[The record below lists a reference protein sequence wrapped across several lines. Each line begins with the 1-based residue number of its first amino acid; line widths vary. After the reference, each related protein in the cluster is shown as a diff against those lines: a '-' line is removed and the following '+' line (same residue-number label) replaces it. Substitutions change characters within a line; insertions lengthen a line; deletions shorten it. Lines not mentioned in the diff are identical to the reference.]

1 MPIAPSRLS
10 LLTDLYELTMAAGY
24 FERRLEARATFA
36 LFVRSLPPRRGFLLA
51 CGIEAAL
58 DYIEQ
63 LSFSGE
69 EIGYLRQLPAFRTV
83 SSRFFDFLGRLRF
96 EGDVA
101 AVAEGTAV
109 FAGEPILQISAP
121 IIQAQI
127 VETYL
132 LSVVNFETL
141 IATKAA
147 RVVEAAAG
155 RDVVEFGTR
164 RAQGPEAGLRAARAA
179 YLGGC
184 AGTSNVL
191 AGFRWG
197 IPIAGTAA
205 HSWTQAFPSERE
217 SFEALLKTFPQSAYL
232 LLDTY
237 DTLAAAR
244 MAAEFDVPIPGVRL
258 DSGDLAALSR
268 EVRKILDRGGHRETK
283 IMASGNLNEDKVA
296 ALVAAGTP
304 IDSFGVGTE
313 LATSHDAPAL
323 NAIYKLVEIEAQGRI
338 RPITKTE
345 EGKGY
350 FPGKKQVFRF
360 SRSGRFDHD
369 VLARSDE
376 PITGAR
382 PLLQPVMRSGKR
394 LQAAAAAQTIRAH
407 AREQVQSLPEGVRAL
422 RNATA
427 YRVEPSAAL
436 QELDAGV
443 RKALG
448 EPKNHERSAAG
459 ISRH

>member
-1 MPIAPSRLS
+1 MPIAPSRLG

-24 FERRLEARATFA
+24 FERRLEARATFE

-58 DYIEQ
+58 DYLEQ
-63 LSFSGE
+63 LSFSGD
-69 EIGYLRQLPAFRTV
+69 EIAYLRQLPAFRTV
-83 SSRFFDFLGRLRF
+83 SDRFFDFLRQLHF
-96 EGDVA
+96 AGDVA

-109 FAGEPILQISAP
+109 FAGEPIMQVSAP

-132 LSVVNFETL
+132 LAIVNFETL

-155 RDVVEFGTR
+155 HEVIEFGTR

-197 IPIAGTAA
+197 IPVAGTAA
-205 HSWTQAFPSERE
+205 HSWTQAFASERE
-217 SFEALLKTFPQSAYL
+217 SFAALLQTFPQSAYL

-258 DSGDLAALSR
+258 DSGDLAVLSR
-268 EVRKILDRGGHRETK
+268 EVRAILDRGGHCETK

-296 ALVAAGTP
+296 ALVAAGAP

-323 NAIYKLVEIEAQGRI
+323 NAIYKLVEIEAQGQV

-360 SRSGRFDHD
+360 SRDGRFDRD
-369 VLARSDE
+369 VLTRGSE
-376 PITGAR
+376 TITGAT

-394 LQAAAAAQTIRAH
+394 LQAAAAAQAARMH
-407 AREQVQSLPEGVRAL
+407 ARAQVQSLPEGVRAL
-422 RNATA
+422 CDAA
-427 YRVEPSAAL
+427 IYPVEPSAAL
-436 QELDAGV
+436 QELDAQV
-443 RKALG
+443 REALG
-448 EPKNHERSAAG
+448 EQKYHERSEAG

>member
-24 FERRLEARATFA
+24 CERGLQTRATFA

-58 DYIEQ
+58 DYLEQ
-63 LSFSGE
+63 LSFSGD
-69 EIGYLRQLPAFRTV
+69 EIAYLRQLPAFRTV
-83 SSRFFDFLGRLRF
+83 SNRFFDFLGQLRF
-96 EGDVA
+96 TGDVT

-109 FAGEPILQISAP
+109 FAGEPILQVSAP

-132 LSVVNFETL
+132 LAVVNFETL

-155 RDVVEFGTR
+155 RDVIEFGTR

-197 IPIAGTAA
+197 IPVAGTAA

-217 SFEALLKTFPQSAYL
+217 SFAALLETFPQSAYL

-244 MAAEFDVPIPGVRL
+244 MAATFAVPIPGVRL

-268 EVRKILDRGGHRETK
+268 EVRNILDCGGHRETK

-296 ALVAAGTP
+296 ALVAAGAP

-323 NAIYKLVEIEAQGRI
+323 NAIYKLVEIEEQGQV

-360 SRSGRFDHD
+360 RCSDRFDHD
-369 VLARSDE
+369 LLARSSE
-376 PITGAR
+376 SLAGAEA
-382 PLLQPVMRSGKR
+382 LLQPVMRSGKR
-394 LQAAAAAQTIRAH
+394 LQAAASAQAARAH
-407 AREQVQSLPEGVRAL
+407 AREQVQSLPPGVRAL
-422 RNATA
+422 NHAA
-427 YRVEPSAAL
+427 PYRVDPSAAL
-436 QELDAGV
+436 QDLDAKV
-443 RKALG
+443 REALG
-448 EPKNHERSAAG
+448 QQNHHERSEAG
-459 ISRH
+459 ISRY